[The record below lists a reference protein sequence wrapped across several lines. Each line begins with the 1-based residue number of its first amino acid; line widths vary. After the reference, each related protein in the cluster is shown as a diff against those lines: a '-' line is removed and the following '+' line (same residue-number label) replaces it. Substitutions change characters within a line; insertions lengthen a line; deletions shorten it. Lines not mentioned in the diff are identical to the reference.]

1 MPAENTVSNCTNL
14 MLLFVIGV
22 MIYILFFT
30 DSNDS
35 NDSNKEQF
43 DSMSNGPLQPYSINS
58 SQMMPSQQQV
68 MPSQM
73 MPSQQQVMS
82 SQMMPSQMMPSQMM
96 SSQMM
101 PTQQVIQPKISRDPS
116 SQNFVPTI
124 DQINISD
131 NLVNEIVANDHVN
144 MAPISNLVNAQ
155 NNVSGPGSNN
165 IINVNAPAGSINPS
179 VYDFQPSDESSLIND
194 GTLLTDAFN
203 SPIPQG
209 SQPDT
214 VNFNK
219 GNMDNYNAKDFLP
232 KEINDEWFETDFSL
246 AKYQLNDDKLIN
258 PDRYVVGINTVGQSL
273 KNASYDIRGTVPNP
287 KFVISPFNNST
298 IEPDFNLKPLC

>member
-14 MLLFVIGV
+14 VLLFVIGV

-35 NDSNKEQF
+35 NKEDF
-43 DSMSNGPLQPYSINS
+43 DSMSSGPLQPYNINS
-58 SQMMPSQQQV
+58 QSSQPV
-68 MPSQM
+68 MP
-73 MPSQQQVMS
+73 
-82 SQMMPSQMMPSQMM
+82 
-96 SSQMM
+96 
-101 PTQQVIQPKISRDPS
+101 PTQPVVPTTQPVVPTKPVPTHTFFPTQHPS
-116 SQNFVPTI
+116 SGASQHFKDDSSVNFIPTI
-124 DQINISD
+124 GDNI
-131 NLVNEIVANDHVN
+131 VNEIVSDTNHVN
-144 MAPISNLVNAQ
+144 MAPISTLANAQ
-155 NNVSGPGSNN
+155 TNVSGPT
-165 IINVNAPAGSINPS
+165 INVNVPSGSINPS
-179 VYDFQPSDESSLIND
+179 VYDFQPSDESSLIHD
-194 GTLLTDAFN
+194 GTLLNEAFN

-209 SQPDT
+209 SHTDT

-219 GNMDNYNAKDFLP
+219 GNTENYNAKDFLP